1 MTDILAKINARLA
14 SGPCCG
20 FEYVSADFAQ
30 RHMSAVALHTSA
42 DVIYEYDNIPG
53 CLQFCCTFLVQ
64 IDPICCSEAG
74 TSRYKQNGAM
84 GLASLWR

>member
-1 MTDILAKINARLA
+1 
-14 SGPCCG
+14 
-20 FEYVSADFAQ
+20 
-30 RHMSAVALHTSA
+30 MSAVALHTSA

-84 GLASLWR
+84 GLASLWI